1 MEKTCTL
8 PSWGFAKLFN
18 YPAVE
23 NYTMPLNIAY
33 THLPIQLNSGI
44 YTNATQKQLAH
55 TFARR
60 LVQMQLTCSACME
73 SINDGDWFPL
83 CSSVVPTTDCFKW
96 CVAKWFQI
104 LEFFL
109 PYCQLCA
116 SNLFFEVLQNEY
128 FIYSPASCFLHICKS
143 FSTQY

>member
-44 YTNATQKQLAH
+44 YTNATE
-55 TFARR
+55 T
-60 LVQMQLTCSACME
+60 TCTYFCKKAC
-73 SINDGDWFPL
+73 SD
-83 CSSVVPTTDCFKW
+83 
-96 CVAKWFQI
+96 
-104 LEFFL
+104 
-109 PYCQLCA
+109 A
-116 SNLFFEVLQNEY
+116 SYMF
-128 FIYSPASCFLHICKS
+128 C
-143 FSTQY
+143 